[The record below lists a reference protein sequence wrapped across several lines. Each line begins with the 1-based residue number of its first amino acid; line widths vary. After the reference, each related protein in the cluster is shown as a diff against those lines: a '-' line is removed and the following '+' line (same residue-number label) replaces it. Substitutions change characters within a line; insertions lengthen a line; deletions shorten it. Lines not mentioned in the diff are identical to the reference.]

1 MKGLNSYLNWLVVL
15 IRVFFGNK
23 KVTSSL
29 YRFWNF
35 FNYFLYLLTLTQMR
49 KKILDE
55 ISN

>member
-35 FNYFLYLLTLTQMR
+35 FNYFLYLLTLTQMH